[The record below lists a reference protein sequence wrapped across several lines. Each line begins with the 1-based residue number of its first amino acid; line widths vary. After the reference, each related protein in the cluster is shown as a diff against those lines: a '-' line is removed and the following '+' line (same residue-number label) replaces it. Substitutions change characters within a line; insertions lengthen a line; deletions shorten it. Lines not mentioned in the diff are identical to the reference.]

1 MGLGKYSKL
10 IKAHYKDELRKRLIE
25 WRKQPTIVKLEH
37 PTLIYKARM
46 LGYKAKQ
53 GIIVVR
59 VRVRKGKF
67 SRQRPR
73 TGRRPKRM
81 GTVRLTIKKS
91 LRLIAEEK
99 AQRKFPNME
108 VLNSYYVAEDGMY
121 KWYEVILVDPYSTS
135 IKRDKNLNW
144 LYRGE

>member
-1 MGLGKYSKL
+1 MGLAKYSKL
-10 IKAHYKDELRKRLIE
+10 IKDNYANELKMRLAQ
-25 WRKQPTIVKLEH
+25 WRKQPTVTKLEH

-59 VRVRKGKF
+59 VRVKKGKF
-67 SRQRPR
+67 SRQRPN

-81 GTVRLTIKKS
+81 GTVRLTIKKN

-99 AQRKFPNME
+99 AQRKFPNLE

-121 KWYEVILVDPYSTS
+121 KWYEVILIDPYSKS
-135 IKRDKNLNW
+135 IKNDKDLNW
-144 LYRGE
+144 VYRGQ